1 MLVNRMANDTKSDIR
16 KKCRARRANRHGV
29 RTEIDSDRLA
39 DYFLAH
45 VAPSRSVR
53 IAGYW
58 PIEAEFDVLP
68 LLGRLHKRGNDLCLP
83 VVVEHTKVLS
93 FRVWSPF
100 DPLVASTFGTRVPP
114 GDSAEVV
121 PHLLIVPLIA
131 FDGRGHRLGYGGGYY
146 ECTLSVLASS
156 GAISIG
162 VAFEDQYV
170 NKVPAETHDV
180 ALDWIITE
188 ERARR
193 IQGTSHA
200 LGKGI

>member
-1 MLVNRMANDTKSDIR
+1 
-16 KKCRARRANRHGV
+16 
-29 RTEIDSDRLA
+29 
-39 DYFLAH
+39 
-45 VAPSRSVR
+45 
-53 IAGYW
+53 
-58 PIEAEFDVLP
+58 
-68 LLGRLHKRGNDLCLP
+68 
-83 VVVEHTKVLS
+83 
-93 FRVWSPF
+93 
-100 DPLVASTFGTRVPP
+100 
-114 GDSAEVV
+114 
-121 PHLLIVPLIA
+121 
-131 FDGRGHRLGYGGGYY
+131 
-146 ECTLSVLASS
+146 VLASS

>member
-1 MLVNRMANDTKSDIR
+1 MANDTKSDFR
-16 KKCRARRANRHGV
+16 NKCRAQRANRHGV
-29 RTEIDSDRLA
+29 RTEIDSARLA

-45 VAPSRSVR
+45 VAPNRSVR

-68 LLGRLHKRGNDLCLP
+68 LLSRLHKLGNDLCLP
-83 VVVEHTKVLS
+83 VVVERTRVLS
-93 FRVWSPF
+93 FRAWCPF
-100 DPLVASTFGTRVPP
+100 DPLVAATFGTRVPP
-114 GDSAEVV
+114 EDSPKVV
-121 PHLLIVPLIA
+121 PQLLLVPLIA
-131 FDGRGHRLGYGGGYY
+131 FDEQGHRLGYGGGYY
-146 ECTLSVLASS
+146 DCTLSVLASS
-156 GAISIG
+156 GVISVG

-170 NKVPAETHDV
+170 NEVPAETHDV

-193 IQGTSHA
+193 IQGASHA